1 MGFRVP
7 FCFYVSQTNTEAKR
21 SGVEEAFVLFE
32 TCESN
37 EHRGEAKRSRGERSP
52 FIRRRSGV
60 EEAFVLF
67 EGEDNLIDIYLD
79 SLL

>member
-1 MGFRVP
+1 MSVNEHRDG
-7 FCFYVSQTNTEAKR
+7 AKR
-21 SGVEEAFVLFE
+21 SRGERSCYSRHVSV
-32 TCESN
+32 N
-37 EHRGEAKRSRGERSP
+37 EHRDGAKQSRGERSP